1 MVAEVVEAGVAAGV
15 AAVAVA
21 AGVAAAG
28 SEGEGEGEGAAA
40 EGEVAAEGAERDV
53 VEAEMCGAVVVEGVA
68 ARGGE
73 DAVAAEARRRLA
85 VAEVEVAVVEVAVEA
100 SFTVA
105 RRPLAAVGAA
115 AARLGWCAQNFVD
128 AGAGAGANRNM
139 FGDRS
144 PLLAWDS
151 TS

>member
-1 MVAEVVEAGVAAGV
+1 MAHDRLGNSCDKVLCCQ
-15 AAVAVA
+15 
-21 AGVAAAG
+21 
-28 SEGEGEGEGAAA
+28 
-40 EGEVAAEGAERDV
+40 GAERDV

-100 SFTVA
+100 LFTVA

-128 AGAGAGANRNM
+128 AGAGAGANRIM